1 MTVYNEEYIEEKDEE
16 MEKEMLMRQAKLL
29 YSDVDE
35 WVLELAIKSHLN
47 MEKLG
52 EDYNPTAEEGDKI
65 KATYFAGN
73 EYKTVF

>member
-16 MEKEMLMRQAKLL
+16 MEKEMLMRQAKIL
-29 YSDVDE
+29 YPEVEE
-35 WVLELAIKSHLN
+35 WVLEMSIKAHLN
-47 MEKLG
+47 MEKI
-52 EDYNPTAEEGDKI
+52 DYNPTAEEGEKI